1 MSLLDSVVR
10 ALFGG
15 PSDQA
20 SATDQKLIDEMIDVI
35 VEAVEPRVK
44 LQSGYRAKLAD
55 GARSTIAHLRDLGRL
70 PLPPIVLSRAAWGVD
85 PYVRSFFSNAAEV
98 TECISRSDEV
108 RRFFEEHPGCNE
120 AHALLGMKC
129 TERRVLAPR
138 LENGLLRQEVARTT
152 VSFSDHRLI
161 APAADEALTRLDVG
175 RGIIERLGQ
184 LVLARIVAVEQRAKE
199 LAHQQ
204 AHLMMKRRLLQGTR
218 TGLQGLMV
226 APVGIDQQMADI
238 DHALKNAT
246 ENYLEAKGSLSM
258 LDGYIDHI
266 NAVLKDSGQLLGAKR
281 VLMRLDM
288 MGFKLDAA
296 TGDEP
301 ANEPANDLELTEL
314 HIGEGLR
321 AIIALVRI
329 PRDELAPKKDLLA
342 QAERFL

>member
-1 MSLLDSVVR
+1 MSLLDGVVR
-10 ALFGG
+10 ALFGA

-20 SATDQKLIDEMIDVI
+20 SANDRKLIDEMVEVI
-35 VEAVEPRVK
+35 VEAVEPRVR
-44 LQSGYRAKLAD
+44 LQSGYRARLAD
-55 GARSTIAHLRDLGRL
+55 GARITIAHLRDLGRL
-70 PLPPIVLSRAAWGVD
+70 PLAPIVLSRAAWGVD

-108 RRFFEEHPGCNE
+108 RRFFEQHPGCNE

-129 TERRVLAPR
+129 TERQVLAPR
-138 LENGLLRQEVARTT
+138 LEGGAVRQEVAQTT

-175 RGIIERLGQ
+175 RRIVERLGQ

-204 AHLMMKRRLLQGTR
+204 AHLMMKRRLLQGR
-218 TGLQGLMV
+218 RDGLQGLMI
-226 APVGIDQQMADI
+226 APTGTDQEMGKIDLALADTTQ
-238 DHALKNAT
+238 D
-246 ENYLEAKGSLSM
+246 YLAAKGSLAM

-266 NAVLKDSGQLLGAKR
+266 NAVLEDSGRQVSAKR
-281 VLMRLDM
+281 VHMRLNM
-288 MGFKLDAA
+288 MGFRIDAA
-296 TGDEP
+296 TSDEP
-301 ANEPANDLELTEL
+301 ANELELTEL
-314 HIGEGLR
+314 YIGEGLR

-329 PRDELAPKKDLLA
+329 PRDELAPKKNLLA